1 MLEFPLPPGTLVAER
16 FEIDRV
22 AGRGGMG
29 VVYRALDRET
39 GAAVALKLLL
49 DDGQDTGERFLRE
62 GRVLASLNHPNI
74 VAHVAHGRS
83 TAGTYY
89 LAMEWL
95 SGHDLEHHLTAGAM
109 SLAACRT
116 LIEGVAGG
124 LAAAHARG
132 IVHRD
137 LKPTNLFLVDG
148 DIARVRLLDFGI
160 ARPEDATQAIT
171 QTGAVVG
178 TLGYMAPEQARSQ
191 RELTPAADLFSLG
204 CVLYRCLTNEAPFTA
219 SHPVAALAR
228 ILFDEP
234 PPVHVRRPDVSVAL
248 ARLLQRLLS
257 KDPRDRWRDAGAFLA
272 DLVSLEA
279 FADLGVAT
287 DAPTMTGTR
296 APAGPFAESE
306 RGLFSVVLA
315 RLPSGLGPGSG
326 DDGTESSRP
335 GLDEAARATLRRAL
349 IALGVAADFLLDSTL
364 VVTVPALESAR
375 DQAIRGAHAALL
387 VRERWPA
394 SVVSLATGRGTRH
407 DRAPVGE
414 VLDRAAAVLRDSS
427 AGGAPPR
434 PGVYVDALSAQLL
447 DGRFTATLRPDG
459 EPILVPEREM
469 DASRP
474 LLGRPTP
481 CVGRE
486 AELAHLDGLFRMS
499 VEEPCARVAL
509 VTAAPGMGKSRLRHE
524 FQRRLAAHPEAPLV
538 LCGAAE
544 LMNAGAP
551 HAILGDAVRRHCGIG
566 PGEEARAPGLAWA
579 RLRAAIAARLAP
591 TEAERVAIFLGEMA
605 GIHSSDPGNALLR
618 PAREDPRILRD
629 RIKEAFV
636 DWLRAECRAGPVVFL
651 LDDLHWADPLS
662 VALLD
667 QALRALADAPF
678 LVVALARPEVK
689 TPYPRLWQ
697 AHAPHE
703 IALKGLSRRACGRL
717 AELALGAGLSHEV
730 SDRLIEHA
738 AGNALFLEELIRAAA
753 EGQSEGPSATVMA
766 MLQAR
771 IGRLDAG
778 PRRALLA
785 ASIFGQSFRVAGVAA
800 VLSLPPDAAVLDAAV
815 TALLDAEVIE
825 SREGGGLLHFRH
837 ALVRDAAYSLL
848 AEADVGPG
856 HLSAARFLEAGG
868 EPDASVVA
876 GHYETGGDLR
886 RAATHHARA
895 AEEALDT
902 FFTERAV
909 QSVARGLACDPETTT
924 RATLQACECVA
935 HFYSGRLERVYPLA
949 QLALPHLRPG
959 SRAWVRTLL
968 GAFAGCPFGPPEWVA
983 QFPRL
988 IESMVSH
995 DPEPDARVNYAEA
1008 LSWMVVLMVQSV
1020 PPAVTRPV
1028 LDRLAWACDRARPQ
1042 EPGVDRLRMI
1052 ARTHAAW
1059 HYDPRP
1065 WSVLQSAEET
1075 IRLAEA
1081 AGDVRTIRLAMAY
1094 GETES
1099 LAELGAPEIALARW
1113 EARSELFRADE
1124 ALGQGLYRTSV
1135 AHLRWSLGLP
1145 GAAEA
1150 ALSVAD
1156 ALCEDTRAPPPMYA
1170 RARDLRARLHLA
1182 KGHAEAAAL
1191 DAREAHSALRRI
1203 PNCAPNTRATLM
1215 AALRARGEI
1224 DEAVA
1229 VAEESLALL
1238 STFGGVGFA
1247 EVELRL
1253 AIAETLLAAGDAVRG
1268 RAALAETLRHVDLR
1282 AADIEDAAWRTRYLT
1297 RNPSCVRSRALAAE
1311 LALAPG
1317 ASGVGSEETP
1327 ITGGDSG

>member
-1 MLEFPLPPGTLVAER
+1 MPEAPLPPGSLVAER
-16 FEIDRV
+16 FEIDRL

-39 GAAVALKLLL
+39 GAPVALKLLL
-49 DDGQDTGERFLRE
+49 DDGTATGERFLRE
-62 GRVLASLNHPNI
+62 GRVLASLSHPNI
-74 VAHVAHGRS
+74 VAYVAHGRS
-83 TAGTYY
+83 AAGTYY

-95 SGHDLEHHLTAGAM
+95 EGHDLEQHLNTGAM

-116 LIEGVAGG
+116 LLEGVASG

-137 LKPTNLFLVDG
+137 LKPTNLFLVEG
-148 DIARVRLLDFGI
+148 DVARVRLLDFGI
-160 ARPEDATQAIT
+160 ARPDDATHAFT

-204 CVLYRCLTNEAPFTA
+204 CVLYRCLTNEAPFMA

-234 PPVHVRRPDVSVAL
+234 PPVHVRRPDVSVSL
-248 ARLLQRLLS
+248 ARLLQRLLA
-257 KDPRDRWRDAGAFLA
+257 KDPRARWPDAAAFLA
-272 DLVSLEA
+272 ELAALEA
-279 FADLGVAT
+279 FADPGIAT
-287 DAPTMTGTR
+287 DAPTLTGTS

-315 RLPSGLGPGSG
+315 RLPTSPGTGPGACPG
-326 DDGTESSRP
+326 DDATESSQP
-335 GLDEAARATLRRAL
+335 GLDEHARTTLRRAL

-387 VRERWPA
+387 IRDRWPA

-414 VLDRAAAVLRDSS
+414 VIDRAAAALRDSS
-427 AGGAPPR
+427 AGAAPPR
-434 PGVYVDALSAQLL
+434 PGVYLDPLSAQLL

-459 EPILVPEREM
+459 ESVLVPEREL

-474 LLGRPTP
+474 LLGKPTP

-486 AELAHLDGLFRMS
+486 AELAHLDGLFRTS
-499 VEEPCARVAL
+499 AEEPCARVAL

-551 HAILGDAVRRHCGIG
+551 HAILGDALRRHCGVG
-566 PGEEARAPGLAWA
+566 PGDDALEPAAWA
-579 RLRAAIAARLAP
+579 RLRATIAGRVAP
-591 TEAERVAIFLGEMA
+591 ADAERVAIFLGEMA
-605 GIHSSDPGNALLR
+605 GIHAPDAGNALLR

-629 RIKEAFV
+629 RITEAFL
-636 DWLRAECRAGPVVFL
+636 DWLRAECGARPVVFL
-651 LDDLHWADPLS
+651 VDDLHWADPLS
-662 VALLD
+662 VGLLD
-667 QALRALADAPF
+667 QALRALVDAPF

-689 TPYPRLWQ
+689 SQHPRLWQ
-697 AHAPHE
+697 THAPHE
-703 IALKGLSRRACGRL
+703 IALKGLSKRACGRL
-717 AELALGAGLSHEV
+717 AELALGAGLSREA
-730 SDRLIEHA
+730 SDRLVEHA

-800 VLSLPPDAAVLDAAV
+800 LLSLPPDAAVLDAAV
-815 TALLDAEVIE
+815 TSLLDAEVIE

-848 AEADVGPG
+848 AEADVAPG

-876 GHYETGGDLR
+876 GHYEAGGDLR
-886 RAATHHARA
+886 RAATQHARA

-902 FFTERAV
+902 FFTERAIL
-909 QSVARGLACDPETTT
+909 SVTRGLACDPETTT
-924 RATLQACECVA
+924 RATLHACESVA
-935 HFYSGRLERVYPLA
+935 YFYSGRLERVYPLA

-959 SRAWVRTLL
+959 SRPWVRTLL

-983 QFPRL
+983 QFPHL
-988 IESMVSH
+988 IRAMVTH
-995 DPEPDARVNYAEA
+995 DPEADARVNYAEA

-1020 PPAVTRPV
+1020 PPAATRPV
-1028 LDRLAWACDRARPQ
+1028 LDRLAWACDQARAQ
-1042 EPGVDRLRMI
+1042 EPGVYRLLMI

-1059 HYDPRP
+1059 HCDPRP
-1065 WSVLQSAEET
+1065 LSVLRSAEET

-1081 AGDVRTIRLAMAY
+1081 AGDIRTIRLALAY

-1099 LAELGAPEIALARW
+1099 LCELGAPEQALARW
-1113 EARSELFRADE
+1113 AARADLFRADE
-1124 ALGQGLYRTSV
+1124 ALGRGLYRTSV
-1135 AHLRWSLGLP
+1135 AHLRWTLGLP
-1145 GAAEA
+1145 GAAAEA
-1150 ALSVAD
+1150 MEVAD
-1156 ALCEDTRAPPPMYA
+1156 AQCAETRAPPPMYA

-1182 KGHAEAAAL
+1182 RGDAAAAL
-1191 DAREAHSALRRI
+1191 IDARAADSALSRI

-1215 AALRARGEI
+1215 TALRACGELG
-1224 DEAVA
+1224 EAVTL
-1229 VAEESLALL
+1229 AEASLALL
-1238 STFGGVGFA
+1238 DTFGGVGFA

-1253 AIAETLLAAGDAVRG
+1253 AIAETLLAAGDTARG
-1268 RAALAETLRHVDLR
+1268 RAALEATLRQIDLR
-1282 AADIEDAAWRTRYLT
+1282 AADIEDPAWRERYLT

-1311 LALAPG
+1311 L
-1317 ASGVGSEETP
+1317 GVSTRP
-1327 ITGGDSG
+1327 